1 MFARSAHSLVLSLVA
16 SSAVGCATQAPDE
29 ASLSDA
35 SSQLVALVSVEQL
48 EAGGATRTNVSAK
61 FVRVVDTDRDAID
74 RVIGGRPALPSVGEC
89 VPLRELD
96 WAARPG
102 ELRSLDGGTD
112 EARTLADLLR
122 KLDGTRG
129 FEGVRGGLELLD
141 VGDVI
146 LRVRDA
152 SGARG
157 DDAGADLWLAPRAF
171 PDVGEVVSGVFY
183 TSPDASRPI
192 PVPARYAV
200 SGTGSASAD
209 PFVLEL
215 SAPGALDELT
225 IDGASLSRATQ
236 SAEPGLELLQA
247 AQGLVVRAGR
257 DLVLAWSAA
266 AISSDLVYVD
276 IGGAEPHRCTFID
289 DGHAILPGALLAA
302 HDNDPAGQTSELQ
315 LSVHRL
321 RELRGPLATNEP
333 RAANEEPATALVR
346 FDLARTVRLEL
357 AAPSVES
364 AAREP

>member
-1 MFARSAHSLVLSLVA
+1 MFARSAPSLVLSLA
-16 SSAVGCATQAPDE
+16 AASAVGCANQAPDE
-29 ASLSDA
+29 ASASDA

-61 FVRVVDTDRDAID
+61 FVRVGDTDRDAID
-74 RVIGGRPALPSVGEC
+74 RVIGGRPALPGVGEC

-96 WAARPG
+96 WAARSG
-102 ELRSLDGGTD
+102 EPRSLDGSTD
-112 EARTLADLLR
+112 EARTLADLLQ
-122 KLDGTRG
+122 KLDGSRG

-146 LRVRDA
+146 LRVHDA
-152 SGARG
+152 SNAHG
-157 DDAGADLWLAPRAF
+157 DGDGADLWLAPRAF

-215 SAPGALDELT
+215 SAPSALDELT
-225 IDGASLSRATQ
+225 LDGASLPRTVQ
-236 SAEPGLELLQA
+236 SAEPGLDLVQPE
-247 AQGLVVRAGR
+247 QGIVVRAGR

-266 AISSDLVYVD
+266 TGASDLVYVD

-289 DGHAILPGALLAA
+289 DGHAILPGGLLAA
-302 HDNDPAGQTSELQ
+302 HDTDPAAQSTELQ
-315 LSVHRL
+315 LSVHRF
-321 RELRGPLATNEP
+321 RELREPVTTNET
-333 RAANEEPATALVR
+333 RTANEEPSTALVR

-357 AAPSVES
+357 AAPGVES